1 MINQPT
7 ALGTYRA
14 NTQQLS
20 NNDTM
25 SKNSTHR
32 DAFSRSLRR
41 ISVMLSRALPAQPTR
56 LTIQQLTLFALLAVS
71 LGMSE
76 FTAAAPLNAPSQMQF
91 NTSSK
96 AQINGSLPAKFTVQ
110 FTLPVI
116 QQQPYHR
123 PYVAVWIETPS
134 RQPLHTLAFWH
145 EQSDW
150 YKDLRQWWRKIGR
163 KQSPAF
169 DAASGATRK
178 PGTYTLKWNGIL
190 NSGEPLPA
198 GEYVLHLETAREKG
212 SREYLRLP
220 FSWSPNQPLQSG
232 QANHYQTAGKAEL
245 GNVHI
250 YIQPSTN

>member
-1 MINQPT
+1 MINQST

-14 NTQQLS
+14 NTPQLS
-20 NNDTM
+20 NNDTV
-25 SKNSTHR
+25 SENSIHR
-32 DAFSRSLRR
+32 YAFSRSLRR
-41 ISVMLSRALPAQPTR
+41 ISVMLSRALPAQPIR
-56 LTIQQLTLFALLAVS
+56 LTIQKFTLFSLLAVS
-71 LGMSE
+71 LGMSA
-76 FTAAAPLNAPSQMQF
+76 FAIAAPLNAPSQMQI
-91 NTSSK
+91 NASSEK
-96 AQINGSLPAKFTVQ
+96 QIKGSLPAKFTVQ
-110 FTLPVI
+110 FTLPDI

-163 KQSPAF
+163 KQTQAF

-178 PGTYTLKWNGIL
+178 PGTYTLTWDATL
-190 NSGEPLPA
+190 NSGEQLPA

-220 FSWSPNQPLQSG
+220 FSWSPSQPLKSK
-232 QANHYQTAGKAEL
+232 QANHYQTAGKTEL

-250 YIQPSTN
+250 YIQSSTN